1 MCPHGLCLINYTNI
15 SIDHHPCASPSSSTV
30 DTMLNRSV
38 IRRWSHVGRRLIT
51 LTKEIQAI
59 KLVPKATAKPT
70 AYGVTPIVE
79 NVVLRG
85 PLGELAFP
93 IHQGLL
99 VKESPSDIEGER
111 ILRVELDNDLFPRL
125 DKQERK
131 FVRSMW
137 GTTASLLRQ
146 NAHGVSEVHAILLSS
161 YCAVLSRD
169 TMFP

>member
-1 MCPHGLCLINYTNI
+1 M
-15 SIDHHPCASPSSSTV
+15 D
-30 DTMLNRSV
+30 RSV

-51 LTKEIQAI
+51 LTKEIQAT
-59 KLVPKATAKPT
+59 KLVSEATARPRT
-70 AYGVTPIVE
+70 YGVTPIFE

-85 PLGELAFP
+85 PLGELSFP

-111 ILRVELDNDLFPRL
+111 ILRVELDDDLFPRL
-125 DKQERK
+125 HKQGRK

-146 NAHGVSEVHAILLSS
+146 NVHGVSEVPPVLSS
-161 YCAVLSRD
+161 SLTMLFRD
-169 TMFP
+169 TMFQ